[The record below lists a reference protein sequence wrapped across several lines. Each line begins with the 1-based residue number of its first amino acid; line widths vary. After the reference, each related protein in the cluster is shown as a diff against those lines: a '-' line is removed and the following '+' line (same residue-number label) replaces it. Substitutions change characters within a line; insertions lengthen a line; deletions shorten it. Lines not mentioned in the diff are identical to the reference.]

1 MKEKNKPEPEIVE
14 QSIIVEEKKQET
26 IVEKTKR
33 ERKYIALSDVE
44 IIDLIETYR
53 KLLRSPGES
62 NEEKD
67 SIREKIENMEREMM
81 RRNKIKTKQ

>member
-14 QSIIVEEKKQET
+14 QPIVVVEKKE
-26 IVEKTKR
+26 KR

-53 KLLRSPGES
+53 KLLR
-62 NEEKD
+62 NEINDEK
-67 SIREKIENMEREMM
+67 EVHKNKIIELEREMKL
-81 RRNKIKTKQ
+81 RNKIKSTKQ